1 MIEEAKKHI
10 IRMVQRRPFGTEVKT
25 TKNIGKNQYIKR
37 ERSLYRLDRFIAED
51 GNIRVE
57 GRLKRSTYNKNLLH
71 PIGLP
76 KDAIISKKILEWC
89 HIRKVYF

>member
-1 MIEEAKKHI
+1 MIEEDKKHI
-10 IRMVQRRPFGTEVKT
+10 IRMVQRRPFRTEVKT
-25 TKNIGKNQYIKR
+25 IKSNGKNQYIKR
-37 ERSLYRLDRFIAED
+37 ERSLYRLDQLNIN
-51 GNIRVE
+51 GNIRIG
-57 GRLKRSTYNKNLLH
+57 GRLKRSKYNKNLLH